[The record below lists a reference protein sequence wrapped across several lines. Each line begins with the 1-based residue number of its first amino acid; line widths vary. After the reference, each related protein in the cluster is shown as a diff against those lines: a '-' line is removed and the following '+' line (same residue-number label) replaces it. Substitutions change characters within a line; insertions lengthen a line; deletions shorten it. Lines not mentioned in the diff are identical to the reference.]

1 MADRQPSKSNV
12 DVCKAPQGTGEN
24 GIRRKKK
31 VRRSK
36 KGKKQYETLKLMYS
50 NIQGVTKKKESLLY
64 IMEELECDIC
74 LLAETM
80 TKNVELSG
88 CRCINPIKSIGQN
101 VCIILRNKLLN
112 NEIIKL
118 YEPNEVVNLM
128 GIRVELMNSCLRL
141 YTAHLKQQSACPR
154 EDILAQFEEIRRQF
168 QDATK
173 SNEGMLHGF

>member
-1 MADRQPSKSNV
+1 MLTL
-12 DVCKAPQGTGEN
+12 PQGTGEN

-80 TKNVELSG
+80 TKNGGVEWM
-88 CRCINPIKSIGQN
+88 QMHQ
-101 VCIILRNKLLN
+101 
-112 NEIIKL
+112 
-118 YEPNEVVNLM
+118 PN
-128 GIRVELMNSCLRL
+128 
-141 YTAHLKQQSACPR
+141 
-154 EDILAQFEEIRRQF
+154 
-168 QDATK
+168 
-173 SNEGMLHGF
+173 